1 MQEYTDKEILG
12 DGLST
17 QKATTS
23 LFNMSANECVHPEL
37 RTALMKILEQEHSI
51 QFEVFNMMHQRGFYQ
66 TPVAEEKKGQ
76 EAKQKFGKC
85 VNCGCK

>member
-1 MQEYTDKEILG
+1 MNCCYTDKEILG

-37 RTALMKILEQEHSI
+37 RDTLMNILKQEHDI
-51 QFEVFNMMHQRGFYQ
+51 QFDVFNMMHQRGFYQ
-66 TPVAEEKKGQ
+66 TPAAQEQKVQ
-76 EAKQKFGKC
+76 EAKQKFAQC
-85 VNCGCK
+85 CK